1 MIDPSDDARPLRIGP
16 VIVVALGLLLAIAGV
31 LAPSEGTSEGGLR
44 TPVWVPIPDLL
55 TIATLAALTGASA
68 IFIVVVR
75 PWQRLRRQIQDD
87 FHRYQEPERRSRLI
101 AALGFLLALAPLFL
115 FIASVFFFPT
125 EPGNAILHRLA
136 SLADILPTSRMGP
149 PQAASPIT
157 TGLIG
162 TLMVLAGGGSLG
174 MMIWLARITYRRPP
188 ASGPGRQHRAVAAA
202 VEDSLE
208 DLRRETDP
216 RAAIIKIYCNFE
228 RAVAAAELP
237 RRPWQTPI
245 EFMLIVLRSF
255 RLPAVPVADLTSL
268 FELARFSRHP
278 VGDKERETALNSLI
292 EIRATLAD
300 EERSPADAV

>member
-1 MIDPSDDARPLRIGP
+1 MIDPSDDARPFRIGP
-16 VIVVALGLLLAIAGV
+16 IIVVALGLLLAIAGV

-149 PQAASPIT
+149 
-157 TGLIG
+157 LK
-162 TLMVLAGGGSLG
+162 LH
-174 MMIWLARITYRRPP
+174 RR
-188 ASGPGRQHRAVAAA
+188 SRQ
-202 VEDSLE
+202 
-208 DLRRETDP
+208 
-216 RAAIIKIYCNFE
+216 
-228 RAVAAAELP
+228 
-237 RRPWQTPI
+237 
-245 EFMLIVLRSF
+245 
-255 RLPAVPVADLTSL
+255 
-268 FELARFSRHP
+268 
-278 VGDKERETALNSLI
+278 G
-292 EIRATLAD
+292 
-300 EERSPADAV
+300 